1 MREMTVEM
9 PFEIPRSKSA
19 KAQFHYWLVA
29 KSSELD
35 LWGLEGRSVGVG
47 FKWYTRTGFDNRKIS
62 LATRHIKRALK
73 TAGILATS
81 CDPYNLEQR
90 IVYIRDGEGHG
101 TLTLRED

>member
-9 PFEIPRSKSA
+9 PFEIPRTKNA
-19 KAQFHYWLVA
+19 KMQFHFWLQG
-29 KSSELD
+29 KSSELG
-35 LWGLEGRSVGVG
+35 LWGVEGRPVGVG
-47 FKWYTRTGFDNRKIS
+47 FQWYTRTGFDNRKIF
-62 LATRHIKRALK
+62 LATRHMKRALK
-73 TAGILATS
+73 TANILAFS